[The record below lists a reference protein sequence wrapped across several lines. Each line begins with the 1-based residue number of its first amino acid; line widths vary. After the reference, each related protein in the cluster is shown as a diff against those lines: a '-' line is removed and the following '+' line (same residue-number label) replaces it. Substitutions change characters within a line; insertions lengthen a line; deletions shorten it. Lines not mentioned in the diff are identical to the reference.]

1 MDLTTSLIALVSLVV
16 GLIAGSLLARS
27 VAPGEKQRRELEDN
41 LKQTR
46 EEYKA
51 YQQQVNEH
59 FVQTAAMLHEMS
71 QGYRN
76 LGEHLASGAMTL
88 AAPET
93 GRRIIDAA
101 TPQPGELPHKSLVS
115 TSAEP
120 PKDYAPSVPGGV
132 LSENY
137 GYGEEEGESSS
148 LYVRGL
154 HNKPSSL
161 ASNHDSDDDPTLKVS

>member
-27 VAPGEKQRRELEDN
+27 VAPREKQRRELEES
-41 LKQTR
+41 LEQTR

-59 FVQTAAMLHEMS
+59 FVQTAAMLREMS

-76 LGEHLASGAMTL
+76 LGEHLAAGAMTL
-88 AAPET
+88 ATPDT
-93 GRRIIDAA
+93 SRRIVDAA
-101 TPQPGELPHKSLVS
+101 SPQAGELSHGSALT

-137 GYGEEEGESSS
+137 GYGEEDGESSS
-148 LYVRGL
+148 LYVRGIR
-154 HNKPSSL
+154 NKPSSL